1 MRKAQKQYFKT
12 RNYNDLQ
19 RSKQLESEIDN
30 EIKRALEVE
39 KTKEEIAHFI
49 KERPLEYVLKCV
61 REEYFKHNNQ
71 KQ

>member
-39 KTKEEIAHFI
+39 KTKGQMELF
-49 KERPLEYVLKCV
+49 
-61 REEYFKHNNQ
+61 
-71 KQ
+71 

>member
-19 RSKQLESEIDN
+19 RSKQLEAEIDN

-39 KTKEEIAHFI
+39 KK
-49 KERPLEYVLKCV
+49 KDKWN
-61 REEYFKHNNQ
+61 YFNNNNLWIW
-71 KQ
+71 KK

>member
-12 RNYNDLQ
+12 KNYNDLQ

-39 KTKEEIAHFI
+39 RTKGQMKLF
-49 KERPLEYVLKCV
+49 
-61 REEYFKHNNQ
+61 
-71 KQ
+71 

>member
-19 RSKQLESEIDN
+19 RSKQLEAEIDN

-39 KTKEEIAHFI
+39 KTKGQMELF
-49 KERPLEYVLKCV
+49 
-61 REEYFKHNNQ
+61 
-71 KQ
+71 

>member
-30 EIKRALEVE
+30 EIKRALEIE
-39 KTKEEIAHFI
+39 KTKGQMELF
-49 KERPLEYVLKCV
+49 
-61 REEYFKHNNQ
+61 
-71 KQ
+71 